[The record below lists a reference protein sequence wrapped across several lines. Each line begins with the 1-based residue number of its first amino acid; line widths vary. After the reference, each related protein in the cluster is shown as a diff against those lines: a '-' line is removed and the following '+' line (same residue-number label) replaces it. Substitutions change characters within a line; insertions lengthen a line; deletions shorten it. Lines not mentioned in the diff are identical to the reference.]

1 MENKHMKKVLISLFA
16 LSLAGSLYAG
26 SGCGSSCGKKSA
38 DKVEDKVEKEVV
50 VDGVDSKE
58 CDSKEKTCGE
68 KSEA

>member
-1 MENKHMKKVLISLFA
+1 MKKILVSLFA

-38 DKVEDKVEKEVV
+38 DKVEDKAEKEVV
-50 VDGVDSKE
+50 VQGSDEKE
-58 CDSKEKTCGE
+58 CDSKEKTCGG